1 MRRYL
6 LCLVPAR
13 SHRPPSHLYCPLK
26 LAEFHARIEHAK
38 TAVAH
43 SDTKL
48 IFKRLAPSPAPSA
61 AAPRVASAP
70 AKIAKTKPASRPHA
84 RPKVATTA
92 TATPPRAATPVVI
105 SSPTTKGSNN
115 VRRRLFQEGQTI
127 YMAAFSKLNQDGAEA
142 FVEPLRSGVYS
153 TEDEAWKALYHS
165 ALDEALNPSNHYPK
179 QRYVTYA
186 EQTAGSGN
194 FQRRARAVVQMLS
207 SELPRPAGDEEVP
220 QVPSLLFSRTAFLVD
235 VSEARLN
242 EAVDTRWVFNERAAP
257 DVEDGLWHGGAG
269 FPLGTGDAPA
279 HSLV

>member
-1 MRRYL
+1 MRRDL
-6 LCLVPAR
+6 HCLASAR
-13 SHRPPSHLYCPLK
+13 SHRPRSHLFCPLK
-26 LAEFHARIEHAK
+26 LAEFHERIEQAAK
-38 TAVAH
+38 PAAVAH
-43 SDTKL
+43 SDTKI

-61 AAPRVASAP
+61 AMPRTTKSKIVKVKSAP
-70 AKIAKTKPASRPHA
+70 V
-84 RPKVATTA
+84 RPKVATT
-92 TATPPRAATPVVI
+92 TPPRVATPVVI
-105 SSPTTKGSNN
+105 SSPATKVSNN

-153 TEDEAWKALYHS
+153 TEEEAWKAMYHS

-207 SELPRPAGDEEVP
+207 SELPRPVGDEEIP
-220 QVPSLLFSRTAFLVD
+220 QAPSLLFSRTTFLVD
-235 VSEARLN
+235 VSETRLN

-257 DVEDGLWHGGAG
+257 DVEDNLWNGGAS
-269 FPLGTGDAPA
+269 FSLGTADAPS
-279 HSLV
+279 HSLA